1 MFIEFQPLETFF
13 FFFFFHPL
21 PPPPPLSPDHHYFS
35 KRSRRRLGARPPV
48 CLEFFARPTRS
59 PRRNSCPSRPVSAS
73 FLSGATIV
81 SKKRLSFVVPSL
93 KISRLSLKKKKEKKK
108 GVEGFRRGKRRKEY
122 KESMNRWTWN
132 RERKKYIWTIL
143 CPVPLPR
150 DQRDSY
156 LVLDKL
162 LSLHGPTFHPQNVW

>member
-1 MFIEFQPLETFF
+1 METRVGATRVRVFIEFQPLETFF
-13 FFFFFHPL
+13 FFFFFQPL
-21 PPPPPLSPDHHYFS
+21 PPLSPDHHYFS

-93 KISRLSLKKKKEKKK
+93 KISRLSLKKKKKK
-108 GVEGFRRGKRRKEY
+108 GVEGFRRGKRRKE
-122 KESMNRWTWN
+122 
-132 RERKKYIWTIL
+132 
-143 CPVPLPR
+143 
-150 DQRDSY
+150 
-156 LVLDKL
+156 
-162 LSLHGPTFHPQNVW
+162 